1 MPLDL
6 KVKSLPDI
14 PYTISYVIR
23 KRQQI
28 DSYNEL
34 PSDKRPSE
42 EMIWDWTPEEL
53 DTWFD
58 RIFKKKEQQEVMFD
72 LSDVEG

>member
-1 MPLDL
+1 VPLDL
-6 KVKSLPDI
+6 KIKSLPDI

-28 DSYNEL
+28 DGYNEL
-34 PSDKRPSE
+34 PSDKRPDESL
-42 EMIWDWTPEEL
+42 IWDGTPEEL
-53 DTWFD
+53 DKWFD
-58 RIFKKKEQQEVMFD
+58 RVIRKKEPQEVVFD